1 MWVFEEHVN
10 GKPLTQIINQTH
22 VNVKYLPGIDLGE
35 NVYAEP
41 DLSTALKDATALVVV
56 LPHQFLRKTLE
67 QMKNTLNGRQGG
79 IRAVTLI
86 KGVDVQGTN
95 IQSFAKVIENELG
108 VPCSALSGAN
118 IANEG
123 MSRLLLF
130 DFEPNSL
137 QFPHSACAPTLV
149 RNSCPRPLL

>member
-1 MWVFEEHVN
+1 MWVFEEQVD
-10 GKPLTQIINQTH
+10 GKPLSQIINQTH
-22 VNVKYLPGIDLGE
+22 VNVKYLPNVDLGE

-41 DLSTALKDATALVVV
+41 DLCVALRDATALVVV
-56 LPHQFLRKTLE
+56 LPHQFLRKLLE
-67 QMKNTLNGRQGG
+67 QIKNALGSRREG

-95 IQSFAKVIENELG
+95 LQSFAKVIQSELD

-123 MSRLLLF
+123 MSDPVF
-130 DFEPNSL
+130 
-137 QFPHSACAPTLV
+137 
-149 RNSCPRPLL
+149 

>member
-1 MWVFEEHVN
+1 MWVFEEQVN

-22 VNVKYLPGIDLGE
+22 VNVKYLPDINLGE

-41 DLSTALKDATALVVV
+41 DLGIALRDATALVVV

-67 QMKNTLNGRQGG
+67 QVKNALGGRREG

-95 IQSFAKVIENELG
+95 IRSFATIIQNELG

-123 MSRLLLF
+123 MSDAFLLLI
-130 DFEPNSL
+130 
-137 QFPHSACAPTLV
+137 
-149 RNSCPRPLL
+149 

>member
-1 MWVFEEHVN
+1 MWVFEEQVN
-10 GKPLTQIINQTH
+10 GRPLTEIINQTH
-22 VNVKYLPGIDLGE
+22 VNAKYLPGIDLGE

-41 DLSTALKDATALVVV
+41 SLCAALRDATALVVV

-67 QMKNTLNGRQGG
+67 QMKNALGGRRDG

-123 MSRLLLF
+123 I
-130 DFEPNSL
+130 
-137 QFPHSACAPTLV
+137 QF
-149 RNSCPRPLL
+149 

>member
-1 MWVFEEHVN
+1 MWVFEEQVN

-22 VNVKYLPGIDLGE
+22 INVKYLPNIDLGE

-41 DLSTALKDATALVVV
+41 DLCVALRDATALVVV
-56 LPHQFLRKTLE
+56 LPHQFLRKMLE
-67 QMKNTLNGRQGG
+67 QMKNALGSRREG

-95 IQSFAKVIENELG
+95 IQSFANVIQNELD

-123 MSRLLLF
+123 VSDPVF
-130 DFEPNSL
+130 
-137 QFPHSACAPTLV
+137 
-149 RNSCPRPLL
+149 

>member
-1 MWVFEEHVN
+1 MWVFEEQVN

-22 VNVKYLPGIDLGE
+22 VNVKYLPGIDLGLGE

-41 DLSTALKDATALVVV
+41 DLGAALSDATALVVV
-56 LPHQFLRKTLE
+56 LPHQFLRKMLE
-67 QMKNTLNGRQGG
+67 QMKNALGGRREG

-95 IQSFAKVIENELG
+95 IQSFAKVIQNELG

-123 MSRLLLF
+123 VSGAVPF
-130 DFEPNSL
+130 HFNPTSL
-137 QFPHSACAPTLV
+137 
-149 RNSCPRPLL
+149 

>member
-1 MWVFEEHVN
+1 MWVFEEQVN

-22 VNVKYLPGIDLGE
+22 VNVKYLPDIDLGE

-41 DLSTALKDATALVVV
+41 DLGAALTDATALVVV
-56 LPHQFLRKTLE
+56 LPHQFLRRTLE
-67 QMKNTLNGRQGG
+67 QMKSALRGRREG

-95 IQSFAKVIENELG
+95 IQSFANVIQNELG

-123 MSRLLLF
+123 VSDPVSF
-130 DFEPNSL
+130 NFAPN
-137 QFPHSACAPTLV
+137 
-149 RNSCPRPLL
+149 

>member
-1 MWVFEEHVN
+1 MWVFEEQVN

-41 DLSTALKDATALVVV
+41 DLCVALRDATALVVV

-67 QMKNTLNGRQGG
+67 QIKNALGGRREG

-95 IQSFAKVIENELG
+95 IQSFAKVIQERIG
-108 VPCSALSGAN
+108 CAVLS
-118 IANEG
+118 
-123 MSRLLLF
+123 S
-130 DFEPNSL
+130 
-137 QFPHSACAPTLV
+137 
-149 RNSCPRPLL
+149 